1 MDVTEL
7 ESGYGLENAQSAS
20 LDYGLFRCMDDKEI
34 CCLGCCCPCVLM
46 GRTAEFVGEDCCA
59 CGAAWLCCEIPCC
72 IGGLLRSRLSHQL
85 GQVDAFGMFGR
96 ATWLK
101 RAVSLQDPP
110 IGMWKACLLF
120 HCLLMPCA
128 ICQEGR
134 TPPAPSLPHRHRTS
148 CPHFIFPIQ

>member
-20 LDYGLFRCMDDKEI
+20 LDSGLFRCMDDKEI

-46 GRTAEFVGEDCCA
+46 GRTAEFVGEDCCV

-85 GQVDAFGMFGR
+85 GQ
-96 ATWLK
+96 
-101 RAVSLQDPP
+101 DPP

-134 TPPAPSLPHRHRTS
+134 VVKVKTQGLADNYVAPVLGLDR
-148 CPHFIFPIQ
+148 